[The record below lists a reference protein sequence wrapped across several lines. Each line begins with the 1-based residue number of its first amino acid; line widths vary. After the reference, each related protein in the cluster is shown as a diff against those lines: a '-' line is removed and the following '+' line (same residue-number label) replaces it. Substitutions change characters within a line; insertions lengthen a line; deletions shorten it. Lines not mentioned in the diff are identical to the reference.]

1 MSLLDV
7 RPHSTHPYPP
17 KIVRFKNGRPNLRAT
32 FQSLLPNQS
41 ITVRAKNL
49 DQTLVRYAA
58 RDARTRIEIHHHP
71 ALNTVLVTILGP
83 SKKKAPQLT
92 RLAHIDPALRASRGP
107 RFQGWKQPPAP
118 TAERHHQ

>member
-1 MSLLDV
+1 MTILDV

-49 DQTLVRYAA
+49 DPAHLRYAA
-58 RDARTRIEIHHHP
+58 VNARTRIRISHHIS
-71 ALNTVLVTILGP
+71 LNTVVVTSLGP
-83 SKKKAPQLT
+83 HRKRTAQLT
-92 RLAHIDPALRASRGP
+92 HIDPSFRPL
-107 RFQGWKQPPAP
+107 RFQGWKQSPAP